1 MTKPPLASGVINQ
14 EEKHG
19 KPPYICISIQI
30 VSSLQALAGAKYWFW
45 VQWYTY
51 KPGELTWMDEN
62 GHCLLNY
69 LLGQDNFKTPITKP
83 F

>member
-30 VSSLQALAGAKYWFW
+30 VSSLQALAGAKY
-45 VQWYTY
+45 
-51 KPGELTWMDEN
+51 
-62 GHCLLNY
+62 
-69 LLGQDNFKTPITKP
+69 
-83 F
+83 